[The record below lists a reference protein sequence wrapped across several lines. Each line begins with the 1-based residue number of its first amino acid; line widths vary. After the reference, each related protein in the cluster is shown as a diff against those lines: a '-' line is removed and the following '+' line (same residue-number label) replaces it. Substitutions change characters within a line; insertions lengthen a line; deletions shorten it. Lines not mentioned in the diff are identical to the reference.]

1 MMKKASILTLLAF
14 AGAILAVAPA
24 HADGIHEHRSSEDI
38 DENHS
43 NDAIRTPEHRLDT
56 HIGESFMLNA
66 DRFSTSQKDKDEDAD
81 SHHSLHG
88 VTNTA
93 AWIWWLENT
102 DKHKKDSGTDSD
114 PAGAPVSAPEPASLF
129 LLGSGVL
136 ALGVWR
142 RRPNRS
148 VLAS

>member
-1 MMKKASILTLLAF
+1 MMKKASIITLLAF
-14 AGAILAVAPA
+14 AGAILAVGPA
-24 HADGIHEHRSSEDI
+24 HADGIREHRSSEDI
-38 DENHS
+38 DE

-56 HIGESFMLNA
+56 HIGENFMLNV
-66 DRFSTSQKDKDEDAD
+66 DRFSTSQKDKDKDEDAD
-81 SHHSLHG
+81 SHHSLHA

-102 DKHKKDSGTDSD
+102 DKHKKNSAPDSD
-114 PAGAPVSAPEPASLF
+114 PVGNPVPAPEPASLF

-136 ALGVWR
+136 ALGLWR

-148 VLAS
+148 VLTS